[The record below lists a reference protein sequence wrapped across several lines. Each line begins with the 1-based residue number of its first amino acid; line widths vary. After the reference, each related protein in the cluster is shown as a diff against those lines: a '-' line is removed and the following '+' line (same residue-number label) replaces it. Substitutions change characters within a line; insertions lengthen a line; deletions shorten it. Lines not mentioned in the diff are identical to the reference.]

1 MDAHEYTSR
10 VRAIETKLYRCAK
23 CILKN
28 DTDAADA
35 VQEALLSAWRNLSS
49 LRNEEY
55 FETWLIRIVI
65 NECKR
70 LIKKKNLL
78 REEALSPT
86 LTAPPEEEKNVY
98 TFLMQLDEKYRLPI
112 MLYHI
117 QGYDVQSI
125 ARILSLPSGTVKTRL
140 ARGRERLKKLIGQE
154 AEA

>member
-1 MDAHEYTSR
+1 MDVHEYTSR

-49 LRNEEY
+49 LRNEDY

-70 LIKKKNLL
+70 LIKKRDLL
-78 REEALSPT
+78 REEVLSPT
-86 LTAPPEEEKNVY
+86 LAAPPEEEKNVY
-98 TFLMQLDEKYRLPI
+98 AFLMQLDQICYTDLNQCTFI
-112 MLYHI
+112 ACSFQH
-117 QGYDVQSI
+117 SI
-125 ARILSLPSGTVKTRL
+125 NVSMETATYIF
-140 ARGRERLKKLIGQE
+140 
-154 AEA
+154 

>member
-1 MDAHEYTSR
+1 MDVHEYTSR

-49 LRNEEY
+49 LRNEDY

-70 LIKKKNLL
+70 LIKKRDLL
-78 REEALSPT
+78 REEVLSPT
-86 LTAPPEEEKNVY
+86 LAAPPEEEKNVY
-98 TFLMQLDEKYRLPI
+98 AFLMQLDEKYRLPLI
-112 MLYHI
+112 LHYMS
-117 QGYDVQSI
+117 GYTTEEI
-125 ARILSLPSGTVKTRL
+125 CRILHLPTGTVRSRL
-140 ARGRERLKKLIGQE
+140 KRARERLKTELESQ
-154 AEA
+154 